1 MREVRVAMIGAGVI
15 SHRHMT
21 IYENIQ
27 KNAEKLGFTAKVV
40 AVAEIDDKKL
50 RAWGQQYGFSEE
62 DLYLDFR
69 SMLIYI
75 M

>member
-40 AVAEIDDKKL
+40 AVGVSSTA
-50 RAWGQQYGFSEE
+50 
-62 DLYLDFR
+62 FR
-69 SMLIYI
+69 RKICI
-75 M
+75 WIFGAC

>member
-40 AVAEIDDKKL
+40 AVAEIDGKKL
-50 RAWGQQYGFSEE
+50 RAWGQ
-62 DLYLDFR
+62 
-69 SMLIYI
+69 
-75 M
+75 

>member
-27 KNAEKLGFTAKVV
+27 KIYRLNSSKSAK
-40 AVAEIDDKKL
+40 
-50 RAWGQQYGFSEE
+50 G
-62 DLYLDFR
+62 
-69 SMLIYI
+69 
-75 M
+75 